1 MMKTFYGHFCRIKP
15 RTYKHETTLLLLC
28 SVMLR
33 IPITFIRKLSNS
45 QDLQITCEK
54 RKIA

>member
-33 IPITFIRKLSNS
+33 IPITFITKLSNS